1 MSNEFESNSIP
12 NFLNPTRRDWLL
24 GLAVAGLGS
33 AIAPGFEAA
42 AQTQAKTPRAGGILT
57 IATSGDPPNF
67 DPLSNTSSFA
77 LNVIAPCYNSL
88 LMMDPLNPTKII
100 GDLAESWEPSADGR
114 SYTFKLVKNAKFHDG
129 TPLTSADVKATFDLA
144 RNPPAGVISARK
156 SLLSAVS
163 SIEAPDAYAVR
174 FVLSRPS
181 PSFISSLATGWFVV
195 GAKHI
200 IERDG
205 DLKKA
210 LIGSGPFK
218 LKTYARGVSI
228 ELERN
233 PQYHVAGR
241 PYLDGVKYFVI
252 PDMGTSVSAFRTG
265 QLLIHDG
272 LSGNQWR
279 QLQKDGADKFTF
291 HSVAGYIG
299 DPFTINT
306 ARKPFADIRVR
317 KALALSIDRELAV
330 KIVND
335 GDGVLG
341 GLLPP
346 TIWGLPAA
354 ELEKI
359 PGYGKDVEA
368 NRAEAK
374 RLLAEAGLATG
385 FATSIL
391 ARKAAGTH
399 EPRAVFLA
407 DQFSRIGVA
416 AKIEIQESATYFQ
429 TFEKRNF
436 DIACN
441 VVASL
446 ADDPDFFFGDYHTS
460 NGGQNMTSIANA
472 KVDEL
477 FLQQSQTT
485 NVEERKKIV
494 TEMERAALADYG
506 TIILYFKKKV
516 AVTSLRVNN
525 YVMHPEP
532 DNNRRM
538 QEIWIS

>member
-1 MSNEFESNSIP
+1 
-12 NFLNPTRRDWLL
+12 
-24 GLAVAGLGS
+24 
-33 AIAPGFEAA
+33 
-42 AQTQAKTPRAGGILT
+42 
-57 IATSGDPPNF
+57 
-67 DPLSNTSSFA
+67 
-77 LNVIAPCYNSL
+77 
-88 LMMDPLNPTKII
+88 
-100 GDLAESWEPSADGR
+100 
-114 SYTFKLVKNAKFHDG
+114 
-129 TPLTSADVKATFDLA
+129 
-144 RNPPAGVISARK
+144 
-156 SLLSAVS
+156 
-163 SIEAPDAYAVR
+163 
-174 FVLSRPS
+174 
-181 PSFISSLATGWFVV
+181 
-195 GAKHI
+195 
-200 IERDG
+200 
-205 DLKKA
+205 
-210 LIGSGPFK
+210 
-218 LKTYARGVSI
+218 
-228 ELERN
+228 
-233 PQYHVAGR
+233 
-241 PYLDGVKYFVI
+241 
-252 PDMGTSVSAFRTG
+252 MGTSVSAYRTG